1 MIPAVKKLISE
12 YKKRRSEIK
21 KRLED
26 FAPIHRGKDADIF
39 QELCFCIL
47 TPQAK
52 AVSCDGAIKRLKEED
67 LLLKGCERAVRKH
80 LKGAVRFHN
89 KKAQYIIGARNNF
102 KTDKGLDLKSK
113 IDMNDPFKAREW
125 LVANIKGLGYKEA
138 SHFLRNIG
146 LGKDLAILDVHI
158 LKNMKRYGIVKD
170 IPSSLTKKRYL
181 EFEDKMRGFSR
192 RTNIPLGELDLLF
205 WSIET
210 GFVFK

>member
-1 MIPAVKKLISE
+1 MIPAIEKLISE

-26 FAPIHRGKDADIF
+26 FSLLHKGRDADIF

-52 AVSCDGAIKRLKEED
+52 AVSCDGAIKSLRNHN

-89 KKAQYIIGARNNF
+89 KKAKYLIGARNRF
-102 KTDKGLDLKSK
+102 KTDKGFDIKSK
-113 IDMNDPFKAREW
+113 IDTNDPFKAREW
-125 LVANIKGLGYKEA
+125 LAENVKGLGLKEA

-170 IPSSLTKKRYL
+170 IPSSLTKKRYI
-181 EFEDKMRGFSR
+181 EFEEKMRGFSR
-192 RTNIPLGELDLLF
+192 KTKIPLGELDLLF

>member
-1 MIPAVKKLISE
+1 MIPAIEKLISE

-26 FAPIHRGKDADIF
+26 FSLLHKGRDADIF

-52 AVSCDGAIKRLKEED
+52 AVSCDGAIKSLRNHN

-89 KKAQYIIGARNNF
+89 KKAKYLIGARNRF
-102 KTDKGLDLKSK
+102 KTDKGFDIKSK
-113 IDMNDPFKAREW
+113 IDTNDPFKAREW
-125 LVANIKGLGYKEA
+125 LAENVKGLGLKEA

-181 EFEDKMRGFSR
+181 EFEEKMRGFSR
-192 RTNIPLGELDLLF
+192 KTKIPLGELDLLF